1 MSVLKQDPISS
12 GGKKYKGRSVTSEKN
27 HTVSNLN
34 ISLFDKNTRVNQLTI
49 TKKQD
54 ISYISIT
61 YGVISIGD

>member
-1 MSVLKQDPISS
+1 MSVLKPDPISS
-12 GGKKYKGRSVTSEKN
+12 GEKKYKGRSVTSEKN

-34 ISLFDKNTRVNQLTI
+34 ISLFDKNTRVNQRTI